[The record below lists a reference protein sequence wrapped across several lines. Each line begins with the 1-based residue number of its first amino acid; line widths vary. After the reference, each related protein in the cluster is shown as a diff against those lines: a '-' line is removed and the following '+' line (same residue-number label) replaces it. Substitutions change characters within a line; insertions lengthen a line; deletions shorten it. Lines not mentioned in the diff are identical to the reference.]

1 MVHGGK
7 LKDPS
12 SLNKRAEEFV
22 DEFKHAQNHL
32 SIQTRQQL
40 SGHVWQPPPQSEYK
54 LNFDATTFSGLD
66 RLGYGAIIRNDKGE
80 VMAAMTTN
88 GSKVSTSDE
97 VELFACQRAIEFAVD
112 VGFSRLIIEGD
123 SSNVIQAISS
133 PLENFS
139 LFGNVVNDI
148 RHLIWGLQWTI
159 VCCIRREANKVALA
173 LAQYARNTL
182 DEDLYWM
189 EDSPPPA
196 LEALYHD
203 SLAI

>member
-32 SIQTRQQL
+32 SIQTRQRL

-97 VELFACQRAIEFAVD
+97 VELFACQRAIEFVVD
-112 VGFSRLIIEGD
+112 AGFSRLIIEGD

>member
-54 LNFDATTFSGLD
+54 LNFDATIFSGLD

-97 VELFACQRAIEFAVD
+97 VELLACQRAIEFAVD
-112 VGFSRLIIEGD
+112 AGFSRLIIEGD

-133 PLENFS
+133 PLENFHC
-139 LFGNVVNDI
+139 LGMLMI
-148 RHLIWGLQWTI
+148 LGI
-159 VCCIRREANKVALA
+159 
-173 LAQYARNTL
+173 
-182 DEDLYWM
+182 
-189 EDSPPPA
+189 
-196 LEALYHD
+196 
-203 SLAI
+203 

>member
-1 MVHGGK
+1 MHGGK
-7 LKDPS
+7 LKDSS

-40 SGHVWQPPPQSEYK
+40 NGHVWQPPPQSEYK

-112 VGFSRLIIEGD
+112 AGFSRLIIEGD

-133 PLENFS
+133 PLENFHC
-139 LFGNVVNDI
+139 LGMLMI
-148 RHLIWGLQWTI
+148 LGI
-159 VCCIRREANKVALA
+159 
-173 LAQYARNTL
+173 
-182 DEDLYWM
+182 
-189 EDSPPPA
+189 
-196 LEALYHD
+196 
-203 SLAI
+203 